1 MRFNLSLVIS
11 GGLLVA
17 QRVLAQDCPYGAD
30 SPNQLCNPTGAGSID
45 TFLQNNFLGAVVG
58 ILGVAVI
65 IMVVY
70 SGLRMILAQGES
82 EAIAKAKSSLKWSL
96 GGAII
101 IICGFA
107 IVAAVSNFFGAY
119 DPGEPSGPGGIGANN
134 PIHSTT
140 LPQLA
145 GTIFSSI
152 AGVAGT
158 LALLSIIINGFRY
171 LTAQGNDEQTALAK
185 SGLQWSIF
193 GLVLILVSYVIVAA
207 TLKLFVSNL

>member
-1 MRFNLSLVIS
+1 
-11 GGLLVA
+11 
-17 QRVLAQDCPYGAD
+17 
-30 SPNQLCNPTGAGSID
+30 
-45 TFLQNNFLGAVVG
+45 
-58 ILGVAVI
+58 
-65 IMVVY
+65 MVVY

-107 IVAAVSNFFGAY
+107 IIAAVSYFFGAH
-119 DPGEPSGPGGIGANN
+119 EPVNPSDISGASN
-134 PIHSTT
+134 PIQSTT
-140 LPQLA
+140 INELG

-152 AGVAGT
+152 AGVAGI
-158 LALLSIIINGFRY
+158 LALFSIIINGFRY

-193 GLVLILVSYVIVAA
+193 GLAIILAAYVIVTA
-207 TLKLFVSNL
+207 TLKLFGSNL